1 MLGWSLNLL
10 IVALGVL
17 GLEWAGVDGTQTAA
31 KVLGACASF
40 LLLIRLVRTNTRRPS
55 I

>member
-10 IVALGVL
+10 IVALGAL
-17 GLEWAGVDGTQTAA
+17 GLERVGVEGYQTA
-31 KVLGACASF
+31 KVLGASASF
-40 LLLIRLVRTNTRRPS
+40 LLLVRWLRSNTRRPS

>member
-10 IVALGVL
+10 IIALGAL
-17 GLEWAGVDGTQTAA
+17 GLEWAGVDGTQTVA
-31 KVLGACASF
+31 KGLGAVAS
-40 LLLIRLVRTNTRRPS
+40 LLLLTRLVRSHTRRPS